1 MTEKKIEA
9 GDLQKALQTLQ
20 DLAKGHNSRG
30 TATTEVAGMVSESG
44 ATQVFHTPNNSDPRS
59 WAGSTG
65 SEEDWSDSIGPDGT
79 DYKAAGA
86 KMRKS
91 VMSKIAKGMPLTKG
105 EKNFVAKGG
114 LDKFKDMKSKD
125 KDKDMDKAMD
135 EDDAKKAYGS
145 DDKDMEKA
153 QDEDDDDDDGHED
166 EAEDKKMVRNMVK
179 PGAMKKKD
187 MSKSFV
193 DHAKENEAVRGGFE
207 VSEFLAGFAQ
217 VMHKSLASMES
228 RITDRVI
235 TALAYSAADQGEV
248 SKSMAEALAN
258 LGEVL
263 AAQAQR
269 LDQVESGPARGS
281 KSATVAKSISGYAA
295 DSSEPLNKS
304 QVTSALIDLVQKG
317 QATTQDVLKYDATGE
332 LSTDLRTKV
341 VGRR

>member
-30 TATTEVAGMVSESG
+30 TATTEVVGMVGESG

-65 SEEDWSDSIGPDGT
+65 SDEDWSDSIGPDGT

-91 VMSKIAKGMPLTKG
+91 VMAKIAKGMPLTKG

-114 LDKFKDMKSKD
+114 LEKFKDM

-135 EDDAKKAYGS
+135 KDEDEAKKAYGS

-153 QDEDDDDDDGHED
+153 QDEDDEHED
-166 EAEDKKMVRNMVK
+166 EAEDKKMIRNMVK

-193 DHAKENEAVRGGFE
+193 DHATENEAVRGGFE

-235 TALAYSAADQGEV
+235 TALAHSAADQGEV

-281 KSATVAKSISGYAA
+281 KSATVAKSISGYPA
-295 DSSEPLNKS
+295 DSAEPLNKS
-304 QVTSALIDLVQKG
+304 QVTSALVELVQKG

-332 LSTDLRTKV
+332 LSTDLRAKV

>member
-30 TATTEVAGMVSESG
+30 TATTEVVGMVSESG

-65 SEEDWSDSIGPDGT
+65 ADEDWSDSIGPDGT

-91 VMSKIAKGMPLTKG
+91 VMAKIAKGIPLTKG

-125 KDKDMDKAMD
+125 KDMDKAMD
-135 EDDAKKAYGS
+135 KDEDEAKKAYGS

-153 QDEDDDDDDGHED
+153 QDEDEDEHED
-166 EAEDKKMVRNMVK
+166 EAEDKKMVREMIK
-179 PGAMKKKD
+179 PSAMKKKKD

-193 DHAKENEAVRGGFE
+193 DHASENEAVRGGFE

-235 TALAYSAADQGEV
+235 SALAHSAADQGEV

-281 KSATVAKSISGYAA
+281 KSATVAKSISGYAE
-295 DSSEPLNKS
+295 SSEPLNKS
-304 QVTSALIDLVQKG
+304 QVTSALVELVQKG

-332 LSTDLRTKV
+332 LSTDLRAKV

>member
-30 TATTEVAGMVSESG
+30 TATTEVVGMVGESG

-65 SEEDWSDSIGPDGT
+65 SDEDWSDSIGPDGT

-91 VMSKIAKGMPLTKG
+91 VMAKIAKGMPLTKG

-114 LDKFKDMKSKD
+114 LEKFKDMKD

-135 EDDAKKAYGS
+135 KDEDEAKKAYGS

-153 QDEDDDDDDGHED
+153 QDEDDDHED
-166 EAEDKKMVRNMVK
+166 EAEDKKMIREMIK

-193 DHAKENEAVRGGFE
+193 DHASENAAVRGGFE

-235 TALAYSAADQGEV
+235 TALAHSAADQGEV

-281 KSATVAKSISGYAA
+281 KSATVAKSISGYSA
-295 DSSEPLNKS
+295 DSAEPLNKS
-304 QVTSALIDLVQKG
+304 QVTSALVELVQKG

-332 LSTDLRTKV
+332 LSTDLRAKV